1 MFEIFRPRLQ
11 GGEGVRGEGEQAGSV
26 LFPHQVLER
35 SPEEFSAESQ
45 EGGRRPGPDLNPQLS
60 LGHEQVEL

>member
-1 MFEIFRPRLQ
+1 MLEMFRSRLQ
-11 GGEGVRGEGEQAGSV
+11 GGERLREGQHAGSV
-26 LFPHQVLER
+26 LFPHAMLER
-35 SPEEFSAESQ
+35 SPQGFSAESQ